1 MAARRDCRWAKN
13 EKSEPWVTKDRV
25 LRLTGLAINT
35 SRSLDRAVGIT
46 LLLTS
51 RIGRERSYWSYGFC
65 GLIVLATI
73 SPTMAPKETM
83 VLITNANLM
92 QTRQLDI
99 VGVKETEPQRDHS
112 ANCDLHVHL
121 DEMMYFR

>member
-1 MAARRDCRWAKN
+1 MAVRRDCRWAKN
-13 EKSEPWVTKDRV
+13 KKLEPWLTRDRV
-25 LRLTGLAINT
+25 LRLIGLAMNA
-35 SRSLDRAVGIT
+35 SRSSDRAESIA

-73 SPTMAPKETM
+73 SPTMALKETM